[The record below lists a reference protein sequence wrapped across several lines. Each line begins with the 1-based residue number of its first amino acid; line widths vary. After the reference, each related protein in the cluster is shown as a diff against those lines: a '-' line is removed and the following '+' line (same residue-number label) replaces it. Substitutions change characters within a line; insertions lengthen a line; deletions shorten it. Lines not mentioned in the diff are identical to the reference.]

1 MATDTNKSKTNGSKL
16 SKTSIAKNTLS
27 ANHEPKISTVEI
39 VFITP
44 LFLLAD
50 GMEFLITL
58 SGMVFLTWFVSAI
71 RFPISQIY
79 LRMKGVRGTSVL
91 VSNILELIPFFDG
104 LPISTIGWIITIWLD
119 RHPKTEALM
128 KTVAPHMSKK

>member
-1 MATDTNKSKTNGSKL
+1 MATDTNTPKTNGNKP
-16 SKTSIAKNTLS
+16 SKTSIAKNILS

-50 GMEFLITL
+50 GIEFLITL
-58 SGMVFLTWFVSAI
+58 SGMVFLNWFVSAI

-79 LRMKGVRGTSVL
+79 FRMKGVKGTSML
-91 VSNILELIPFFDG
+91 ISSILELIPFFNG

-119 RHPKTEALM
+119 RHPKAEALV
-128 KTVAPHMSKK
+128 KTAAPSMLKK